1 MYNHA
6 FHLSLSLSLPPSLLA
21 SPQTI
26 FESKRNPAYSEAA
39 DSGVGGMT
47 DAEISQVQSIATS
60 QEDLHLITVSPNTSV
75 TDLKLPSF
83 PLPPHPPTSPS
94 HHLPT
99 EDNGGDLSDNESSQ
113 TVVEDDE
120 SSTPRSNSSLMA
132 TVTTASSSWTMDCA
146 FLLIFVCVSK
156 SQLSIIINSISQ
168 NEKRYIHLC
177 FRGLFF
183 IRLRPQSKNWLFLCV
198 HLFRSQFSDFHNNV
212 VLCQQWFLTIKI
224 KKISSKMS
232 QKQQKCI

>member
-6 FHLSLSLSLPPSLLA
+6 FHLSLSLSPPSLLA

-26 FESKRNPAYSEAA
+26 FESKRNPAYSEAG
-39 DSGVGGMT
+39 DSGLGGMT
-47 DAEISQVQSIATS
+47 DAEISQVQSIAAS

-83 PLPPHPPTSPS
+83 PLPPHPPVSPS

-99 EDNGGDLSDNESSQ
+99 EDNGGDLSDDNESSQ

-132 TVTTASSSWTMDCA
+132 TVAAASSS
-146 FLLIFVCVSK
+146 
-156 SQLSIIINSISQ
+156 
-168 NEKRYIHLC
+168 
-177 FRGLFF
+177 
-183 IRLRPQSKNWLFLCV
+183 
-198 HLFRSQFSDFHNNV
+198 
-212 VLCQQWFLTIKI
+212 
-224 KKISSKMS
+224 
-232 QKQQKCI
+232 